1 MMPTGVGRCETG
13 PGYERYMIRANETD
27 CQKIFPQSGKAT
39 APSAPLGHVGEM
51 HEVTH
56 EA

>member
-39 APSAPLGHVGEM
+39 APSAPLEYVGEM